1 MSATEKNLK
10 LFEDAIGLFTGERY
24 DECLSLLAE
33 IESSALPVARQ
44 AEYHGLMGDLYAHK
58 GAVSKALESLSKA
71 IEIDPEDPIPY
82 SSRAE
87 IYRSQ
92 QQATKYSED
101 METAIR
107 LSKLPKNK
115 ERFDASCQNSGFE
128 TQQAFLE
135 AHYFPMAKGTDNLQ
149 QMWDSLPPEMH
160 DPAKRDSMDPSERD
174 AAFEKMLA
182 AAKGLDMS
190 HTETGAEMP
199 KHSKADSA
207 SSTSSGS
214 SRPGTPQPAIK
225 GITKEFQSGC
235 LIAILGV
242 GAVIGGLCN
251 LRYW

>member
-1 MSATEKNLK
+1 MSAQEQNLK
-10 LFEDAIGLFTGERY
+10 LFEDAIGLFTSERY
-24 DECLSLLAE
+24 DERLSLLAE

-44 AEYHGLMGDLYAHK
+44 AEYHGLMGDLYANK
-58 GAVSKALESLSKA
+58 GAVSEALESLSKA
-71 IEIDPEDPIPY
+71 IAIDPEDPIPY

-92 QQATKYSED
+92 QKAAEYSED

-115 ERFDASCQNSGFE
+115 ERFDASYQNSGFE

-135 AHYFPMAKGTDNLQ
+135 AHYFPLAKGLDNLR

-160 DPAKRDSMDPSERD
+160 DPAKRDSMDSSERD
-174 AAFEKMLA
+174 EAFEKMLA

-199 KHSKADSA
+199 KHSKTVSA
-207 SSTSSGS
+207 SSTSSES
-214 SRPGTPQPAIK
+214 SRLGAPQPA
-225 GITKEFQSGC
+225 TKNCGC
-235 LIAILGV
+235 VIAILGV
-242 GAVIGGLCN
+242 GPLLAGLKIVGDFFV
-251 LRYW
+251 